1 MVPVF
6 QMLRYHGLESLELNG
21 PQDSGVVRQG
31 GAELTVV
38 GAGSTPQSPLVA
50 ELAVVAP
57 PMTEAWAPAGRQTS
71 ATSATRRTAA
81 AAAVLLGLKDPGR
94 DMRWFLGGF

>member
-1 MVPVF
+1 VF
-6 QMLRYHGLESLELNG
+6 QILRYHGLESLELNG
-21 PQDSGVVRQG
+21 PQDPGVVRQG

-38 GAGSTPQSPLVA
+38 GAGSTPHAPLVT
-50 ELAVVAP
+50 ELAEVSP
-57 PMTEAWAPAGRQTS
+57 PMTEVWAPGGLQTS

-94 DMRWFLGGF
+94 DMRWYLRGC